1 MTKKIVVAEDDKD
14 ILFVLKF
21 ILNEAGYE
29 VEPLPDGKSIISRSR
44 DWPDLFILDNNMPT
58 ISGLALCKYLKLK
71 QETKDIPVV
80 MISAYHNMKKKA
92 LQAGVS
98 DFIEKPFKTEQ
109 ILNVIQKNVAHQ
121 M

>member
-29 VEPLPDGKSIISRSR
+29 VEPMTDGKSIISRNQ

-71 QETKDIPVV
+71 RKRKIFR
-80 MISAYHNMKKKA
+80 S
-92 LQAGVS
+92 
-98 DFIEKPFKTEQ
+98 
-109 ILNVIQKNVAHQ
+109 
-121 M
+121 